1 MAFFNRTNI
10 LGREATFDDGN
21 TWRPELQVYSDER
34 IQSITKERL
43 LNFFI
48 RNFSNGQNTNEI
60 KISFDAFTRSDNI
73 LYLINRIND
82 YAYDNTIMF
91 FRKTSISG
99 RAISYIATEI
109 NKIPGITMTE
119 LTNVSLLLQTS
130 TSAPIRVYKI
140 VRDDHT
146 TQYAVIGHNNM
157 KQEAYYICLGLVTNW
172 FPELLE
178 NIDDEKVN
186 AIKNLCYSIGNM
198 EENAYV
204 QSVRACFALCTEP
217 PLPEIDYTTIVNM
230 FSNNAQARINTLRS
244 EHTRYQGGLEDA
256 LQKYEQYKTKI
267 QQIEWEL
274 SKLMS
279 EPPSNNAEAN
289 IQIAKNFKSIVHYV
303 FRNDEH
309 LITIRSKMMLD
320 SDAIVKRI
328 IEPNNTS
335 AHNHY
340 YINSESERKLLEDL
354 WINKTLQLDFC
365 TTFAKYRN
373 EAMPYIAQT
382 PIPRLTTNTIPNPHL
397 AHYSCFGSNRKQ
409 LIDANNANNL
419 EYYLGTLTASN
430 SNLNTGDATVLQSF
444 CRDILDRNKNKPILY
459 DVETKQYVSPAERMK
474 TYETV

>member
-1 MAFFNRTNI
+1 MAFFNRTNL
-10 LGREATFDDGN
+10 LGRETTFDDGN
-21 TWRPELQVYSDER
+21 AWRPELQVYSDER

-60 KISFDAFTRSDNI
+60 KISFDAFTRSDHI
-73 LYLINRIND
+73 LYLINRIKD
-82 YAYDNTIMF
+82 YDYDNTIMF

-99 RAISYIATEI
+99 RGISTIATEI
-109 NKIPGITMTE
+109 NNTPGITMTE

-130 TSAPIRVYKI
+130 TSDPIRVYKI
-140 VRDDHT
+140 VRNDRT

-186 AIKNLCYSIGNM
+186 AIKNLCYNIGNM
-198 EENAYV
+198 DEDAYV

-217 PLPEIDYTTIVNM
+217 PLPEINYTPIVNM
-230 FSNNAQARINTLRS
+230 LSNNVQSRINALQS
-244 EHTRYQGGLEDA
+244 EHTSYRGRLTET
-256 LQKYEQYKTKI
+256 LQRYEQYKTKI

-279 EPPSNNAEAN
+279 EPPSNNAETD
-289 IQIAKNFKSIVHYV
+289 IQMAKNFKSIVHYG

-309 LITIRSKMMLD
+309 LITIRSKMILD

-328 IEPNNTS
+328 IEPNNTN

-365 TTFAKYRN
+365 TTFIKYKN
-373 EAMPYIAQT
+373 DAMPYIGAA
-382 PIPRLTTNTIPNPHL
+382 PNPRLTINTIPNPHL

-409 LIDANNANNL
+409 LIDANGANNL

-430 SNLNTGDATVLQSF
+430 SNLNTGDATVLQAF
-444 CRDILDRNKNKPILY
+444 CRDILDRYKNKPILY